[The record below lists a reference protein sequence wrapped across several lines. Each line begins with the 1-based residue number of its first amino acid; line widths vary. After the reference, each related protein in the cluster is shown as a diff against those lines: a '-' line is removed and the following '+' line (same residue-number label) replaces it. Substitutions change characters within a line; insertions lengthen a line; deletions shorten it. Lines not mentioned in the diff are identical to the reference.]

1 MLFFLCQLFLVL
13 RKEVPVKE
21 EKGATEEE
29 LLPFMKEWDKRYYFQ
44 FIEADKSNYGLISTY
59 GHYEDW
65 QPVNI
70 VYPEKESRFVK
81 KGKS

>member
-1 MLFFLCQLFLVL
+1 M
-13 RKEVPVKE
+13 KE

-29 LLPFMKEWDKRYYFQ
+29 LLPLMKEWDKRYYFH
-44 FIEADKSNYGLISTY
+44 FIEADQSNYGLIRTY

-70 VYPEKESRFVK
+70 VYPEKESRFV
-81 KGKS
+81 GGSPEKSKD